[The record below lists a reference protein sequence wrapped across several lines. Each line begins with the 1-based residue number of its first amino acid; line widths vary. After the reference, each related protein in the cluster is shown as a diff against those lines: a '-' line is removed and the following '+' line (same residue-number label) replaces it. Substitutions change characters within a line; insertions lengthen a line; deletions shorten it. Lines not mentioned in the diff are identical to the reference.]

1 MNRRLSVGILLSAI
15 PIPGMMHDY
24 AGEKEKAKKIR
35 YIAAGCIAAIML
47 GAVSHEEGDFP
58 ESDFDIHMINADA
71 DNERQFE
78 MIPTHV
84 FSDDTTYIL
93 KEIFRESKSS
103 PVSILLPIG
112 FIGLVG
118 NYIYDYIHGIKT
130 IELKRD
136 RIRFKYGKMMNFSF
150 TPSYN
155 YRNNTVGINLT
166 YRF

>member
-1 MNRRLSVGILLSAI
+1 
-15 PIPGMMHDY
+15 
-24 AGEKEKAKKIR
+24 
-35 YIAAGCIAAIML
+35 
-47 GAVSHEEGDFP
+47 
-58 ESDFDIHMINADA
+58 
-71 DNERQFE
+71 

-93 KEIFRESKSS
+93 KEIFRKSKSS
-103 PVSILLPIG
+103 PVSFLLPIG

-136 RIRFKYGKMMNFSF
+136 QIRFKYGKMMNFSF

-155 YRNNTVGINLT
+155 YRNNTAGINMT